1 MDNHL
6 QPKSHSLTLVASLMS
21 TVFAL
26 SACGGGEPETIESK
40 QAVAA
45 ETALWTSPTAWTT
58 IATEGRSFSVSGTVT
73 VRYGADSRW
82 VSKSVTGSGN
92 CTNTFFGKDPAY
104 GVVKS
109 CQVGDSA
116 SAPAPAPA
124 PAPATT
130 SSWST
135 IAGEGDP
142 FSFSGTR
149 TVRYGADTRW
159 VQKVVTDNGQCTNT
173 YFGNDPAYGVRK
185 SCQVSSTAAPAPAP
199 APAPATDERRAGAD

>member
-1 MDNHL
+1 
-6 QPKSHSLTLVASLMS
+6 MS

-142 FSFSGTR
+142 FSHTTDHDAGSHRRLIQGCR
-149 TVRYGADTRW
+149 CRRPQNAPDQNIVRASIR
-159 VQKVVTDNGQCTNT
+159 
-173 YFGNDPAYGVRK
+173 AR
-185 SCQVSSTAAPAPAP
+185 SAASSRRMRRCRAPSKRSLPDSKTP
-199 APAPATDERRAGAD
+199 SSQSQP